1 MSAAGTTWVA
11 IGERPA
17 GSSVSVE
24 VSRSPKT
31 VMATVRGIGVA
42 VMTRTCGRLSA
53 ALAAQR
59 VALLHAEPVLLVDH
73 DQAQVGELDLLLE
86 QGVGA
91 DDDPGVA
98 GDHVEQRGAGGRPPR
113 SSR

>member
-11 IGERPA
+11 MAERPA

-24 VSRSPKT
+24 ISRSPYT

-42 VMTRTCGRLSA
+42 VMTSTCGRLPA

-59 VALLHAEPVLLVDH
+59 VPLLDAEPVLLVDH
-73 DQAQVGELDLLLE
+73 HQAEVGELDLLLE
-86 QGVGA
+86 QRVGA
-91 DDDPGVA
+91 DHDPGVA
-98 GDHVEQRGAGGRPPR
+98 GERRRPAPRAGRPR
-113 SSR
+113 